1 MDQHFEND
9 HLLRPIR
16 EVVARYLQTNMPI
29 DVAAAQFAQA
39 WREVATAAAQG
50 STGSPSFES
59 LRREAALL
67 QALHHV
73 RPNDARKIK
82 GLVQAGLAR
91 LAMDEKGT
99 A

>member
-1 MDQHFEND
+1 MDD

-16 EVVARYLQTNMPI
+16 EVVARYLETNIPI

-39 WREVATAAAQG
+39 WREAATAAVQG
-50 STGSPSFES
+50 STGSPSFER

-73 RPNDARKIK
+73 SPDDARKIK
-82 GLVQAGLAR
+82 GLVEAGLAR
-91 LAMDEKGT
+91 LAIDERR
-99 A
+99 AA